1 MLQYVTTKLESQTIE
16 ENGIPLLK
24 EDDNKKS
31 EVRFFLYC
39 DDLVYHHILLFI
51 VDVLIAISQTMYLN
65 LFFISLR
72 ERRTRKLESNV

>member
-16 ENGIPLLK
+16 ENDIPLLK

-39 DDLVYHHILLFI
+39 DDLVYHHIFTI
-51 VDVLIAISQTMYLN
+51 YC
-65 LFFISLR
+65 
-72 ERRTRKLESNV
+72 